1 MYFSTSTVYST
12 VDCRAPPCYM
22 ISVSWPT
29 RVVLSEASSRAYY
42 WGTVVSRSFCFE
54 KKRTFIFKKAAPLGD
69 TEKLRGKGDEWARR
83 SASLLWS
90 PGTDSQEHWP
100 PGNRAGD
107 LQLPSELNRK
117 LFVYNSRHTCGRK
130 RSTVL
135 MITQGDRHKP
145 ILTLNREEFEGVMA
159 AREEVEKEI
168 VNFGKKL

>member
-1 MYFSTSTVYST
+1 MIEESFLSLYGLTVT
-12 VDCRAPPCYM
+12 ACQGCP
-22 ISVSWPT
+22 
-29 RVVLSEASSRAYY
+29 LSQSLYAY
-42 WGTVVSRSFCFE
+42 V
-54 KKRTFIFKKAAPLGD
+54 LGD
-69 TEKLRGKGDEWARR
+69 VDPE
-83 SASLLWS
+83 
-90 PGTDSQEHWP
+90 EHWP

-135 MITQGDRHKP
+135 MVTQGDRHKP

-159 AREEVEKEI
+159 AREEAEREI

>member
-1 MYFSTSTVYST
+1 ML
-12 VDCRAPPCYM
+12 AE
-22 ISVSWPT
+22 IS
-29 RVVLSEASSRAYY
+29 
-42 WGTVVSRSFCFE
+42 
-54 KKRTFIFKKAAPLGD
+54 
-69 TEKLRGKGDEWARR
+69 WAD
-83 SASLLWS
+83 
-90 PGTDSQEHWP
+90 PEEHWP

-135 MITQGDRHKP
+135 MVTQGDRHKP

-159 AREEVEKEI
+159 AREEAEREI